1 MEHCPSD
8 CHEHTITSI
17 AGVESGS
24 FVAPDHDYPS
34 HLRLQLKV
42 TDSDG
47 LSTTV
52 SEDLQPETGT
62 VSAVSDPAGITLTV
76 DGVAGAPPPTATGIA
91 GGGIDVSAPASVA
104 VGEAT
109 YTFDAWSDGGAR
121 NHTVTI
127 DPGSNALTA
136 SYASNGDV
144 DAPSTCAAAVPGATT
159 GAWRQGEFQTDGDVD
174 WYRFTNS
181 STRSV
186 EITLGDLPVDA
197 SIKLY
202 QGCSTLLS
210 TSDNPG
216 GHTEEIIKSLKA
228 GSYAVKITNKGGASG
243 EPYALR
249 IRRLGTGLSVRSA
262 TSHVD
267 DGAGTLALVGE
278 VWNEYAST
286 RGPITVTAKLY
297 DADGHLLGDPQGR
310 DRPLRDE
317 PLPGRVP
324 DRRVAPRRVRPRALH
339 GECPEGEQDGSRRVV
354 PHDRR
359 SRRSTGSGART
370 GRSRRRRARS
380 STSRSSSRSTTAA
393 AASSTSSGAP
403 SASPR
408 SRRTSRR
415 PTCAWSK
422 VVDPGFDRAKVR
434 TFGFKP

>member
-1 MEHCPSD
+1 MEHCPSN

-17 AGVESGS
+17 AGVKSGS

-76 DGVAGAPPPTATGIA
+76 NGVAGAPPPTATGIA

-109 YTFDAWSDGGAR
+109 YTFDSWSDGGAR

-127 DPGSNALTA
+127 EPGSNALTA

-144 DAPSTCAAAVPGATT
+144 DAPSTCSAAVPGATT

-197 SIKLY
+197 SIKEVIIGAIALRLPHA
-202 QGCSTLLS
+202 GDGELL
-210 TSDNPG
+210 DAQRLPAG
-216 GHTEEIIKSLKA
+216 RRREDVKSL
-228 GSYAVKITNKGGASG
+228 GNFVTIRDLLPIGPG
-243 EPYALR
+243 ER
-249 IRRLGTGLSVRSA
+249 I
-262 TSHVD
+262 
-267 DGAGTLALVGE
+267 
-278 VWNEYAST
+278 
-286 RGPITVTAKLY
+286 
-297 DADGHLLGDPQGR
+297 
-310 DRPLRDE
+310 
-317 PLPGRVP
+317 
-324 DRRVAPRRVRPRALH
+324 
-339 GECPEGEQDGSRRVV
+339 C
-354 PHDRR
+354 
-359 SRRSTGSGART
+359 
-370 GRSRRRRARS
+370 
-380 STSRSSSRSTTAA
+380 
-393 AASSTSSGAP
+393 
-403 SASPR
+403 
-408 SRRTSRR
+408 
-415 PTCAWSK
+415 
-422 VVDPGFDRAKVR
+422 GFRCCKRIIVSQ
-434 TFGFKP
+434 